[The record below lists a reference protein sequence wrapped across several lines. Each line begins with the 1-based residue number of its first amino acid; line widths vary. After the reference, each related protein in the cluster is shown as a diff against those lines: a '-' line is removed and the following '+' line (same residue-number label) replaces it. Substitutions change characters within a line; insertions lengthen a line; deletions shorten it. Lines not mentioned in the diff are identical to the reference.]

1 MIFQVGKVHIFEFT
15 IYIFC
20 NFVSLTNQIFGLCIK
35 IGANCIFPVEWINH
49 EYLINN
55 VGVIT
60 VQFDSLCVSH
70 LS

>member
-35 IGANCIFPVEWINH
+35 IGGELHCSSRM
-49 EYLINN
+49 
-55 VGVIT
+55 
-60 VQFDSLCVSH
+60 D
-70 LS
+70 